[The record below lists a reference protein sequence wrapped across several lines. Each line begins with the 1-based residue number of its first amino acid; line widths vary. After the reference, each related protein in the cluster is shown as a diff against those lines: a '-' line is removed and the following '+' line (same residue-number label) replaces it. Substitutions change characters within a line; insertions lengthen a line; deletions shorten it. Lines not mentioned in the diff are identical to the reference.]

1 MNKKTDSNF
10 AGYFNEC
17 VNYVRSAEMDITIS
31 GQKRSP
37 LHFLQSPQS
46 NKAPLKTRK
55 RKASKFMTLTDIFS
69 NNSILKRY
77 YFKTLIVIG
86 IVWTCFDYSRFL
98 TLSFTEEPSQY
109 PFTQSAQGIFILRLV
124 MGLAAY
130 CFMAWLLIFPLKD
143 RLRKYPLW
151 LNFLLKTLVLCLA
164 TAIYAL
170 INFYVFYIFVYGESF
185 LATSRQFYYYAFNS
199 TWLLNYIESRLL
211 LYVITLLIL
220 EINEKYSPGVFTDI
234 FIGKYLTPREEK
246 RIILFIDLK
255 DSTPIAEKLGHKK
268 YFYFIRDFIHHI
280 SLALLEYDGLI
291 YQYVGDEIV
300 VSWLSTKG
308 NKNKCIQS
316 VIRARRI
323 IQKESDYYR
332 REYGIVPEYRVGVH
346 LGFVTVGEI
355 GIVKKDLTMSGDAM
369 NTTAR
374 IRTMTG
380 ELNQKFVG
388 SADFIKDVGLEDW
401 QVENLGSIDLKGKDQ
416 PIELFAIKI

>member
-1 MNKKTDSNF
+1 MIENNAHIN
-10 AGYFNEC
+10 AG
-17 VNYVRSAEMDITIS
+17 
-31 GQKRSP
+31 KRRLP
-37 LHFLQSPQS
+37 
-46 NKAPLKTRK
+46 R
-55 RKASKFMTLTDIFS
+55 FMTLTDIFS
-69 NNSILKRY
+69 KNSVLKRY

-98 TLSFTEEPSQY
+98 TLAFIEESEEY
-109 PFTQSAQGIFILRLV
+109 PFTQTEQSIFWLRLIL
-124 MGLAAY
+124 GLIAY
-130 CFMAWLLIFPLKD
+130 SAMAYMLIFPLKN

-151 LNFLLKTLVLCLA
+151 LNFIIKTLVLCLA
-164 TAIYAL
+164 TALYAI
-170 INFYVFYIFVYGESF
+170 INFYIIYIFVYGETLVS
-185 LATSRQFYYYAFNS
+185 TSNQLYHYAFETS
-199 TWLLNYIESRLL
+199 WLLHYVESRLL
-211 LYVITLLIL
+211 LYIITLLIL

-234 FIGKYLTPREEK
+234 FIGKYLKPKEEK

-268 YFYFIRDFIHHI
+268 YFFFIRDFIHHI

-300 VSWLSTKG
+300 VSWLSTEN
-308 NKNKCIQS
+308 NKHKCIQS
-316 VIRARRI
+316 VVRARRI

-332 REYGIVPEYRVGVH
+332 REYGTIPEYRVGVH

-380 ELNQKFVG
+380 ELNQKFIG
-388 SADFIKDVGLEDW
+388 SAAFVESVGLKDW
-401 QVENLGSIDLKGKDQ
+401 QVESMGNIELKGKESAM
-416 PIELFAIKI
+416 ELFAIKI

>member
-1 MNKKTDSNF
+1 MTKNKPLSP
-10 AGYFNEC
+10 
-17 VNYVRSAEMDITIS
+17 S
-31 GQKRSP
+31 G
-37 LHFLQSPQS
+37 
-46 NKAPLKTRK
+46 K
-55 RKASKFMTLTDIFS
+55 RKLRGFMTLTDIFS

-77 YFKTLIVIG
+77 YFKTLIIVG

-98 TLSFTEEPSQY
+98 TLSYTEKSEQF
-109 PFTQSAQGIFILRLV
+109 PFAQSEQSIFILQLIL
-124 MGLAAY
+124 GLIAY
-130 CFMAWLLIFPLKD
+130 SSMAYILIFPLKD
-143 RLRKYPLW
+143 KLRKYPLW
-151 LNFLLKTLVLCLA
+151 LNFLLKTLILCLA
-164 TAIYAL
+164 TALYAV
-170 INFYVFYIFVYGESF
+170 ITFYIIYILVYGKNPVS
-185 LATSRQFYYYAFNS
+185 ASRSFYYYVFE
-199 TWLLNYIESRLL
+199 TPWLLSYVESRLL
-211 LYVITLLIL
+211 LYIITLLLL

-234 FIGKYLTPREEK
+234 FIGKYFKPKEEK

-268 YFYFIRDFIHHI
+268 YFFFIRDFIHHI

-300 VSWLSTKG
+300 VSWLSTG
-308 NKNKCIQS
+308 SNKHKCIQS
-316 VIRARRI
+316 VVRARRI

-332 REYGIVPEYRVGVH
+332 REYGMVPEYRIGVH

-388 SADFIKDVGLEDW
+388 SAEFVKSVGLKDFQIES
-401 QVENLGSIDLKGKDQ
+401 LGVIDLKGKEL
-416 PIELFAIKI
+416 PMELFAIKI

>member
-1 MNKKTDSNF
+1 MPKSII
-10 AGYFNEC
+10 
-17 VNYVRSAEMDITIS
+17 V
-31 GQKRSP
+31 P
-37 LHFLQSPQS
+37 
-46 NKAPLKTRK
+46 TRK
-55 RKASKFMTLTDIFS
+55 RRLPTFMTLTDIF
-69 NNSILKRY
+69 NKNSILRRY

-86 IVWTCFDYSRFL
+86 IVWTAFDYSRFL
-98 TLSFTEEPSQY
+98 TLTLTEKTEQY
-109 PFTQSAQGIFILRLV
+109 PFVQSEQSIYILRFVL
-124 MGLAAY
+124 GLIAY
-130 CFMAWLLIFPLKD
+130 SAMAYMLIFPLKD
-143 RLRKYPLW
+143 KLRKYPLW
-151 LNFLLKTLVLCLA
+151 LNFLLKTLILCVA
-164 TAIYAL
+164 TALYA
-170 INFYVFYIFVYGESF
+170 IIAFYIIYIFVYGKSPVS
-185 LATSRQFYYYAFNS
+185 ASRSFYYYVFQT
-199 TWLLNYIESRLL
+199 TWLLNYVEARLL

-234 FIGKYLTPREEK
+234 FLGKYLKPKEEK

-255 DSTPIAEKLGHKK
+255 NSTPIAEKLGHKK
-268 YFYFIRDFIHHI
+268 YFFFIRDFIHHI

-300 VSWLSTKG
+300 VSWLSTES

-332 REYGIVPEYRVGVH
+332 REYGMVPEYRVGVH

-388 SADFIKDVGLEDW
+388 SAEFVNSIGLEDW
-401 QVENLGSIDLKGKDQ
+401 QIESLGVIDLKGKEL
-416 PIELFAIKI
+416 PLELFAIKI

>member
-1 MNKKTDSNF
+1 MTK
-10 AGYFNEC
+10 
-17 VNYVRSAEMDITIS
+17 
-31 GQKRSP
+31 
-37 LHFLQSPQS
+37 
-46 NKAPLKTRK
+46 NKATPD
-55 RKASKFMTLTDIFS
+55 RKAGASAFMTLTDIFS

-77 YFKTLIVIG
+77 YVKTLIVIG
-86 IVWTCFDYSRFL
+86 IVWTAFDYSRFL
-98 TLSFTEEPSQY
+98 TLSFTEKSEEY
-109 PFTQSAQGIFILRLV
+109 PFAQSEQSIFILQLV
-124 MGLAAY
+124 LGLIAY
-130 CFMAWLLIFPLKD
+130 SAMAYMLIFPLKD
-143 RLRKYPLW
+143 RLRRYPLW
-151 LNFLLKTLVLCLA
+151 LNFLLKTLILCLV
-164 TAIYAL
+164 TALFAI
-170 INFYVFYIFVYGESF
+170 ITFYIIYIFVYAKSPIS
-185 LATSRQFYYYAFNS
+185 ASRDLYYYIFKT
-199 TWLLNYIESRLL
+199 TWLINYVESRLL
-211 LYVITLLIL
+211 LYIITLLLL

-234 FIGKYLTPREEK
+234 FTGKYFKPREEK

-268 YFYFIRDFIHHI
+268 YFFFIRDFIHHV

-316 VIRARRI
+316 VIKARRI
-323 IQKESDYYR
+323 IQKQSVYYR
-332 REYGIVPEYRVGVH
+332 REYGMVPEYRIGVH
-346 LGFVTVGEI
+346 LGMVTVGEI

-388 SADFIKDVGLEDW
+388 SADFVQSVGLKDW
-401 QVENLGSIDLKGKDQ
+401 QIESLGIVDLKGKEL

>member
-1 MNKKTDSNF
+1 MTKLI
-10 AGYFNEC
+10 
-17 VNYVRSAEMDITIS
+17 AEPP
-31 GQKRSP
+31 R
-37 LHFLQSPQS
+37 QSRLP
-46 NKAPLKTRK
+46 T
-55 RKASKFMTLTDIFS
+55 FMTLTDIF
-69 NNSILKRY
+69 NKNSILRRY

-98 TLSFTEEPSQY
+98 TLTLTEKTEQY
-109 PFTQSAQGIFILRLV
+109 PFAQSEQGIFILRFIL
-124 MGLAAY
+124 GLIVYSAMAY
-130 CFMAWLLIFPLKD
+130 MLIFPLKD
-143 RLRKYPLW
+143 KLRKYPLW
-151 LNFLLKTLVLCLA
+151 LNFLLKTLILCIA
-164 TAIYAL
+164 TALYAVFA
-170 INFYVFYIFVYGESF
+170 FYVIYIFVYGKNPVS
-185 LATSRQFYYYAFNS
+185 ASRSFYYYVFQT
-199 TWLLNYIESRLL
+199 TWLLNYVEARLL

-234 FIGKYLTPREEK
+234 FLGKYLTPKEEK

-255 DSTPIAEKLGHKK
+255 NSTPIAEKLGHKK

-300 VSWLSTKG
+300 VSWLSTKN

-332 REYGIVPEYRVGVH
+332 REYGMVPEYRVGVH

-388 SADFIKDVGLEDW
+388 SAEFVKSVGLEDW
-401 QVENLGSIDLKGKDQ
+401 QIESLGVIDLKGKEL
-416 PIELFAIKI
+416 PLELFAIKI